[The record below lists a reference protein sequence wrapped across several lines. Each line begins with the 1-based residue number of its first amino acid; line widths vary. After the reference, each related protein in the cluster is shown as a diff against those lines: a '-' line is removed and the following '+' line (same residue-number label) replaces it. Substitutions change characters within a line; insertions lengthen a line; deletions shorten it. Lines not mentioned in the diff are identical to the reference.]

1 MTRLQ
6 SAMVQL
12 NLARHYTLGLL
23 SDIPDEKWFW
33 MPQGG
38 VTHVAWQVGH
48 IAMAE
53 YNLTLARIRGILPRD
68 RELFTIDNFAELFG
82 RTSIPQ
88 ADAANY
94 PTPSALRETL
104 TRIHAQSQ
112 QELPALADEELDQP
126 SALAKPHPIVTTKLS
141 SLLWCA
147 QHEMIHA
154 GQVGLQRRMMGTE
167 PKW

>member
-1 MTRLQ
+1 MMRLQ
-6 SAMVQL
+6 SALVQL
-12 NLARHYTLGLL
+12 NLTRHYTLGLL
-23 SDIPDEKWFW
+23 GDIPEDKWFW
-33 MPQGG
+33 MPHG

-53 YNLTLARIRGILPRD
+53 YNLTLARIRGTLPTD
-68 RELFTIDNFAELFG
+68 RALFPIDNFAELFG
-82 RTSIPQ
+82 RTSIPK
-88 ADAANY
+88 ADAASY
-94 PTPSALRETL
+94 PAPSALRETL
-104 TRIHAQSQ
+104 TRIHAQTQ
-112 QELPALADEELDQP
+112 KELPTLADDDLNLP

-154 GQVGLQRRMMGTE
+154 GQIGLLRRIMGTE